1 MKISTQKRFNIEE
14 TRLLWGQSSIIQ
26 TNTHLDISQV
36 SWQILAQSRRHQ
48 VPLMAMFGQKQDGES
63 MLSGPLFQEIQ
74 GEDSGGEE
82 KSEADMSEE
91 RIAEEEGGERKVLCE
106 R

>member
-48 VPLMAMFGQKQDGES
+48 VPLTATFGQKQDGES
-63 MLSGPLFQEIQ
+63 MLSGPLFQETQ
-74 GEDSGGEE
+74 GEDNGEE
-82 KSEADMSEE
+82 KSEADVSEE
-91 RIAEEEGGERKVLCE
+91 RDAEESGEENLCE

>member
-14 TRLLWGQSSIIQ
+14 TQLLWGQSSIIQ

-48 VPLMAMFGQKQDGES
+48 VPLTAMFGQKQDGES
-63 MLSGPLFQEIQ
+63 MLSGPLFQKTQ
-74 GEDSGGEE
+74 GEDNGEE
-82 KSEADMSEE
+82 KSEADVSEE
-91 RIAEEEGGERKVLCE
+91 RDAEESGEENLCE